1 MVHFVLSVKNFFRE
15 RRGRGTS
22 ATTVSVLLVRQSV
35 APEKVLLLPVG
46 RIGVMRVDGCFFRL
60 GVYKITPF
68 AVCRV
73 CIPRPLY
80 GKPLLHVPLA
90 ISI

>member
-1 MVHFVLSVKNFFRE
+1 MVHFVLSVKNFFSE

-22 ATTVSVLLVRQSV
+22 ATTVSALLVKQSV

-46 RIGVMRVDGCFFRL
+46 RIGVMRVDSCFFGL

-68 AVCRV
+68 TGCHIY
-73 CIPRPLY
+73 IPTN
-80 GKPLLHVPLA
+80 VTET
-90 ISI
+90 ISPPFDA